1 MVAPARP
8 TRRDPLT
15 FSLVGPAGEHWVLYR
30 LYRLGILAALAP
42 PGVPEVDILVLDAHH
57 QVAASI
63 QVKTRTIG
71 ADQGWH
77 MQPKHESIEDPDL
90 FYALVDLEPEHPV
103 TYIVPSAQV
112 AAVLRSNQREWLSRP
127 GAHGQAHKDSNV
139 RRLRPKY
146 GDLAPGFEDGWL
158 EPYRDG
164 WDAIRAKTGGED
176 YLSAPHQGQ
185 ARGALTARLR

>member
-1 MVAPARP
+1 
-8 TRRDPLT
+8 
-15 FSLVGPAGEHWVLYR
+15 VLYR
-30 LYRLGILAALAP
+30 LYRLGLLAALSP
-42 PGVPEVDILVLDAHH
+42 PGVPEVDILILDAHH
-57 QVAASI
+57 RVAASI

-77 MQPKHESIEDPDL
+77 MQPKHESMEDRDL
-90 FYALVDLEPEHPV
+90 FYALVDLEPEYPA
-103 TYIVPSAQV
+103 TCIVPSAVV

-127 GAHGQAHKDSNV
+127 GIRGQAHNDSKV

-164 WDAIRAKTGGED
+164 WDAIRAKISEEV
-176 YLSAPHQGQ
+176 
-185 ARGALTARLR
+185 